1 MLPVVSGVTTT
12 RRHIALYTLPMV
24 AAAIAPW
31 AMGLTGWIY
40 GVASIALNVVFLTLA
55 LMVLFNR
62 ATEPAGMKPE
72 KRLFAFSILYLVI
85 LFGALVADRWIFA

>member
-1 MLPVVSGVTTT
+1 VAGVTTT

-40 GVASIALNVVFLTLA
+40 GAAAIALNAVFLILTLA
-55 LMVLFNR
+55 VLFNR

-72 KRLFAFSILYLVI
+72 KRLFAYSIVYLFV
-85 LFGALVADRWIFA
+85 LFAALVADRWLFA